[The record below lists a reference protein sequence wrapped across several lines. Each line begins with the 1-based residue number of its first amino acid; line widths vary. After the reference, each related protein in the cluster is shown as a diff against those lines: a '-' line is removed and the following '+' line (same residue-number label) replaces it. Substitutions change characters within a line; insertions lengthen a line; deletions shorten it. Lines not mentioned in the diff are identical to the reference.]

1 MLRFRQPRPLTGP
14 TRSAV
19 PTDPT
24 TLGEALAEARP
35 SAAGRPRRRRAGGR
49 LLGFGAA
56 VVLLG
61 QCGNSCTPNTSGG
74 AGTNPSPAAAAAPA
88 ATTPPGVGGGNTGNG
103 QPNMD
108 ADGVFRVIAPGGQL
122 PSDEACAAAVR
133 ANPSPENRPR
143 NVSYNNT
150 AWHSIPGFYE
160 RATGNFTGSTDD
172 IIRWTACKWG
182 YDEYVLRAQAARE
195 STGKM
200 DALGVW
206 VSNSAQCLP
215 GHPIGADGRP
225 GQCPGA
231 IGIIQIFGYYFPQAI
246 EGSTRSTAYNLDIGI
261 AIWRDCYEGGESWLG
276 NGYHA
281 GDLWG
286 CVGRFYSGAWYDS
299 GANWY
304 INELQTWAAQKYW
317 ETSRYINDQGPSV

>member
-1 MLRFRQPRPLTGP
+1 MLRLRLSRPGSGSM
-14 TRSAV
+14 RSAL
-19 PTDPT
+19 PTDPAA
-24 TLGEALAEARP
+24 LAEALAEPRP
-35 SAAGRPRRRRAGGR
+35 AGRASTSRRRRAGGR

-61 QCGNSCTPNTSGG
+61 QCGNSCTPTTTTGG
-74 AGTNPSPAAAAAPA
+74 AGTSGTPAAAAA
-88 ATTPPGVGGGNTGNG
+88 TTPAGTGSGNTGNG

-108 ADGVFRVIAPGGQL
+108 AAGVFRVIAPGGQL

-143 NVSYNNT
+143 NVPYNNT
-150 AWHSIPGFYE
+150 PWHSIPGFYE

-231 IGIIQIFGYYFPQAI
+231 VGIIQVFGYYFPQAI
-246 EGSTRSTAYNLDIGI
+246 EGATLSTAYNLDIGI
-261 AIWRDCYEGGESWLG
+261 AIWRDCYEGGEGWLG
-276 NGYHA
+276 NGYAA

-304 INELQTWAAQKYW
+304 INELQTWSAQKYW